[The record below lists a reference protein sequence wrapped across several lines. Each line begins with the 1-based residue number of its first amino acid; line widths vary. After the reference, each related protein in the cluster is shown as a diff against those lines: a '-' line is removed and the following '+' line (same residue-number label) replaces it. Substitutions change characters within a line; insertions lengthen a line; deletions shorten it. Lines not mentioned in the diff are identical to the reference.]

1 MPFALNPEAAVDC
14 IIDFDIQLNVTL
26 HRRETTKLEDEVYN
40 CLTPSMFNFLESLNN
55 QATKFQWSYHVL
67 II

>member
-14 IIDFDIQLNVTL
+14 IIDFGIQLNVKL

-40 CLTPSMFNFLESLNN
+40 CLLHNMLNFLESLNN
-55 QATKFQWSYHVL
+55 QATKFQWSYHVE